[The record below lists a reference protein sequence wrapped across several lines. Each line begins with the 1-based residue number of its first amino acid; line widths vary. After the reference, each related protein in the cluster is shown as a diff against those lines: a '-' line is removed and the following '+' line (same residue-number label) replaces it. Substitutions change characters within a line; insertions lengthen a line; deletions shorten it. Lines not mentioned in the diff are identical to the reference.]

1 MQPVC
6 YHFAGNT
13 RVDLLGL
20 LQSFVNEMKLPFTK
34 NNQSRTRKW
43 AGGILADDGSQS
55 SPPPSSSKLWSNCS
69 SKVQSLLALGE
80 STRYIVVVNYNPPYL
95 NIIRGVCVWEPNV
108 PACLNFA
115 FLSHNVLGE
124 KGFTVSK
131 NILIVHYWKCNEH
144 SGILGPLFN

>member
-55 SPPPSSSKLWSNCS
+55 SPPPHLLSSGVTALPKY
-69 SKVQSLLALGE
+69 KVYWPL
-80 STRYIVVVNYNPPYL
+80 
-95 NIIRGVCVWEPNV
+95 
-108 PACLNFA
+108 
-115 FLSHNVLGE
+115 
-124 KGFTVSK
+124 VSPQD
-131 NILIVHYWKCNEH
+131 I
-144 SGILGPLFN
+144 